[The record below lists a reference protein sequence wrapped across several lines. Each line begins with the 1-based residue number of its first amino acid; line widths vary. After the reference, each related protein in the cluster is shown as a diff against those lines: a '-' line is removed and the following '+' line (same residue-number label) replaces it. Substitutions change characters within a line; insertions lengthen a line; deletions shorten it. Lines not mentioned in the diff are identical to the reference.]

1 MAHKGHAANKKDAL
15 QTKND
20 RCKQKRC
27 AANKKRSLQTKKMRY
42 KQKRCAANKKRS
54 LQTKKKN
61 RCNSH
66 HARAP
71 CVGVIWFY
79 APVGSR
85 TFPRNVLFM
94 FSMFCSRCGSQLA
107 KAAKFCQVCGITIS
121 VKEEDLSCVAQLEV
135 EPSERKRHQT
145 ALLTFEEYRE
155 RKGKERTSRFVSKS
169 SKKAKKES
177 GENEVSIHIG
187 FIRLKDGELKVIRG
201 SSLPLKVLPSIGA
214 EELLRKGAEK
224 MVKFNS
230 DLSLYEPSNF
240 TLLYPDKT
248 EVKYLPGG
256 TEPFTL
262 QRYRCRVNGS
272 VPLAGLPCNDTVA
285 E

>member
-1 MAHKGHAANKKDAL
+1 M
-15 QTKND
+15 
-20 RCKQKRC
+20 
-27 AANKKRSLQTKKMRY
+27 
-42 KQKRCAANKKRS
+42 
-54 LQTKKKN
+54 
-61 RCNSH
+61 
-66 HARAP
+66 
-71 CVGVIWFY
+71 
-79 APVGSR
+79 
-85 TFPRNVLFM
+85 
-94 FSMFCSRCGSQLA
+94 A

-169 SKKAKKES
+169 SKRAKKES

-240 TLLYPDKT
+240 TLLYLDKT

-272 VPLAGLPCNDTVA
+272 VPPGRYFTSVLSGYSNVKLLGSYKLRSLLNFTIFSAPFLRSSSAPIDGKTLSGNDDPRITFSSPSFNLIKPI
-285 E
+285 

>member
-1 MAHKGHAANKKDAL
+1 MWPGFDSRLDANCGLSFLFLCSESFFPGYPVSPVFNLHYKPTLNLICSFADL
-15 QTKND
+15 WGTVSHRIRWPTRD
-20 RCKQKRC
+20 T
-27 AANKKRSLQTKKMRY
+27 LQTKKMRCKQKTIAANKKGALQTKNGRC

-61 RCNSH
+61 RCNSN

-94 FSMFCSRCGSQLA
+94 FSMFCSSCGSQLA

-145 ALLTFEEYRE
+145 ALLTF
-155 RKGKERTSRFVSKS
+155 
-169 SKKAKKES
+169 
-177 GENEVSIHIG
+177 
-187 FIRLKDGELKVIRG
+187 
-201 SSLPLKVLPSIGA
+201 
-214 EELLRKGAEK
+214 
-224 MVKFNS
+224 
-230 DLSLYEPSNF
+230 
-240 TLLYPDKT
+240 
-248 EVKYLPGG
+248 
-256 TEPFTL
+256 
-262 QRYRCRVNGS
+262 
-272 VPLAGLPCNDTVA
+272 
-285 E
+285 

>member
-1 MAHKGHAANKKDAL
+1 
-15 QTKND
+15 
-20 RCKQKRC
+20 
-27 AANKKRSLQTKKMRY
+27 
-42 KQKRCAANKKRS
+42 
-54 LQTKKKN
+54 
-61 RCNSH
+61 
-66 HARAP
+66 
-71 CVGVIWFY
+71 
-79 APVGSR
+79 
-85 TFPRNVLFM
+85 
-94 FSMFCSRCGSQLA
+94 MFCSSCGSELA
-107 KAAKFCQVCGITIS
+107 KAAKFCQICGITIS
-121 VKEEDLSCVAQLEV
+121 VKEEDLSCVAQLDV

-145 ALLTFEEYRE
+145 APLTFEEYRE

-177 GENEVSIHIG
+177 SENEVSIHIG

-230 DLSLYEPSNF
+230 DLSLYGPSNL

-262 QRYRCRVNGS
+262 QRYHEELGKPFNRITLYLCKTTALLDAMFLKKYSSDESDVD
-272 VPLAGLPCNDTVA
+272 LPDYGEV
-285 E
+285 

>member
-1 MAHKGHAANKKDAL
+1 M
-15 QTKND
+15 
-20 RCKQKRC
+20 
-27 AANKKRSLQTKKMRY
+27 
-42 KQKRCAANKKRS
+42 
-54 LQTKKKN
+54 
-61 RCNSH
+61 
-66 HARAP
+66 
-71 CVGVIWFY
+71 
-79 APVGSR
+79 
-85 TFPRNVLFM
+85 
-94 FSMFCSRCGSQLA
+94 
-107 KAAKFCQVCGITIS
+107 
-121 VKEEDLSCVAQLEV
+121 
-135 EPSERKRHQT
+135 
-145 ALLTFEEYRE
+145 
-155 RKGKERTSRFVSKS
+155 FVSKS

-177 GENEVSIHIG
+177 GVNEVSIHIG

-230 DLSLYEPSNF
+230 DLSLIYEPSNF

-256 TEPFTL
+256 TKPFTL